1 MLKPVLVAKDFIELP
16 PRPGPEEPGPFS
28 FSDTD
33 RVRRILTAGG
43 YTDIAIEP
51 YDHPMYMGDTVE
63 DAVVTAME
71 VGPIGGASE
80 DAPADRVAALKASLA
95 EMLAGHMIDGAIR
108 LPGSIWCVTARQP

>member
-1 MLKPVLVAKDFIELP
+1 MLKPVLIAKDYVQLP

-28 FSDTD
+28 FSDPD

-51 YDHPMYMGDTVE
+51 YDHAMFMGQTVE

-71 VGPIGGASE
+71 VGPVGGAAA
-80 DAPADRVAALKASLA
+80 DAPPEKVEALKSALSD
-95 EMLAGHMIDGAIR
+95 MLAGHLTDGEVK
-108 LPGSIWCVTARQP
+108 LPGAIWCVTARRP